1 MHERRFMNLEEKSLK
16 SPVAVIGLPG
26 IANVG
31 RIAVQTLVEVL
42 NAKHVMDF
50 YSTDFPPRVIIQQG
64 IARIPKSTVHLYEA
78 APDEPHDLFIL
89 SGDFQPST
97 GPGVY
102 EYAEYV
108 ARILSN
114 NDVHQFYAVAA
125 YEQNYQE
132 FFGEYPSPPRL
143 YVSASSNELLERISR
158 LPGSTITEEGFIV
171 GANGIVPSWASTN
184 YDMESACLLGETLGV
199 IKIDY
204 RAAKRVLEG
213 IAMLTGIK
221 AHFDVIDG
229 EISKV
234 VEFIEWAMNEMAGRE
249 DKPEDGDPSDSYIG

>member
-1 MHERRFMNLEEKSLK
+1 MHERRFMNLEEKALK

-31 RIAVQTLVEVL
+31 RIAAQTLIEVL
-42 NAKHVMDF
+42 DAKHVMDF
-50 YSTDFPPRVIIQQG
+50 YSTDFPPRVIIQKG
-64 IARIPKSTVHLYEA
+64 ISRIPRSMVYLYEA
-78 APDEPHDLFIL
+78 APDEPHDILIL

-108 ARILSN
+108 AGLLSTSN
-114 NDVHQFYAVAA
+114 VRMFFAAAA
-125 YEQNYQE
+125 YEQSYQE
-132 FFGEYPSPPRL
+132 FFAEYPSPPRM
-143 YVSASSNELLERISR
+143 YVSASSAELLEKIRK
-158 LPGSTITEEGFIV
+158 LPGSVITEEGFIV
-171 GANGIVPSWASTN
+171 GANGVVPSWASTN
-184 YDMESACLLGETLGV
+184 YNIESACLLGETLGV

-213 IAMLTGIK
+213 IATLSGLK
-221 AHFDVIDG
+221 AHFDVLDA

-234 VEFIEWAMNEMAGRE
+234 VEFIEWAMDEMAGAQDRS
-249 DKPEDGDPSDSYIG
+249 DSSDPSDYIG